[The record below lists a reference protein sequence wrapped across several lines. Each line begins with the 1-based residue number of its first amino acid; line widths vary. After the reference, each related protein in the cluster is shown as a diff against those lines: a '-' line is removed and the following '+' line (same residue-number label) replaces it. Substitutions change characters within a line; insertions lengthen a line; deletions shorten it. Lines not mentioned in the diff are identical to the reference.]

1 MSLITFSSQ
10 RYAPRQCSVSM
21 AMVRIADMGMGV
33 LHRLMI
39 VLMGMPEGLI
49 R

>member
-1 MSLITFSSQ
+1 
-10 RYAPRQCSVSM
+10 M

-33 LHRLMI
+33 LYRLVI